1 MLKVLILPRINNK
14 FTYKIK
20 GTLVSVPFFMESPE
34 PGNFRI
40 LLNIEIEIEFY
51 NLLSIALSWA
61 LLKKATIQMAPIV
74 AKSISDWVSQT

>member
-40 LLNIEIEIEFY
+40 LLNIEIEFY

>member
-14 FTYKIK
+14 FTYKII
-20 GTLVSVPFFMESPE
+20 GTLVSVPFFMKSPE
-34 PGNFRI
+34 PGNLKI
-40 LLNIEIEIEFY
+40 LLNIEIEFY

-74 AKSISDWVSQT
+74 AKSISDCVSQT